1 MAGRR
6 STLGTVS
13 VEAALMALTVTGT
26 DDAAEAWMVWVVRG
40 GAMPRLRMA
49 AAMDVGWPQG
59 PVPF

>member
-1 MAGRR
+1 
-6 STLGTVS
+6 
-13 VEAALMALTVTGT
+13 MALTVTGT